1 MGLFEYISQTMKFNR
16 RRMLK
21 LTLVGGFATFGY
33 AWQIEPRWVAIQHL
47 DMPIP
52 DLTDSLVGKTCVQ
65 LSDLHIGLGVGE
77 SYLRR
82 QFEYVKTLNP
92 DFVFYTGD
100 FVDFADNH
108 HFKLLRKIMPD
119 APQGSIG
126 TAGVLGNH
134 DFAKHLDGTRI
145 TKRIEGFLNE
155 VGINILR
162 DSAIELG
169 ELRVAGLEDFWSS
182 KFRPKSARDGI
193 RSGERP
199 SIVLSHNPDTA
210 DLDVW
215 GDFNGWI
222 LCGHTHGGQCVIP
235 FVGPPIIPVQNRDYV
250 SGVYDLGSQR
260 KMYINR
266 GLGHTL
272 KARFCARPEIT
283 VFRLTK
289 A

>member
-1 MGLFEYISQTMKFNR
+1 MNFNR

-21 LTLVGGFATFGY
+21 LSLVGGVATFGY
-33 AWQIEPRWVAIQHL
+33 AWQIEPRWIEYQHL
-47 DMPIP
+47 DMPVP
-52 DLTDSLVGKTCVQ
+52 DLADSLVGKTCIQ
-65 LSDLHIGLGVGE
+65 LSDLHIGPRVGE
-77 SYLRR
+77 AYLRR
-82 QFEYVKTLNP
+82 QFEYVKTLKP

-100 FVDFADNH
+100 FVDYVDKDQFD
-108 HFKLLRKIMPD
+108 LLRKIMPD
-119 APQGSIG
+119 APQGAIG

-134 DFAKHLDGTRI
+134 DFARHSDGSGL

-155 VGINILR
+155 IGINILR

-169 ELRVAGLEDFWSS
+169 DLRVAGLEDFWSTR
-182 KFRPKSARDGI
+182 FRVESARKGI
-193 RSGERP
+193 LSGEKP

-235 FVGPPIIPVQNRDYV
+235 FVGPPIIPVRNREYV
-250 SGVYDLGSQR
+250 SGVYDLEPQR

-266 GLGHTL
+266 GVGHTL